1 MPPPNALRCDDSRG
15 RTAQP
20 EAQPPSAAASV
31 TDEQP
36 SAAVPATS
44 SAAGML
50 PAVPASQHGLS
61 SSGAALAANTAVR
74 GLFRAALADVAA
86 RGLLPLPNASRLSDV
101 MAGLDPAWTQ
111 QRKRL
116 TPFSRLFWAYAADV
130 AAAGLALV
138 PACDGFALI
147 ANGSHGSLCHQG
159 MGVSAVAGAEGM
171 AGAAARR
178 SAVAEADEA
187 QAAAVAGWYEARLVA
202 SLSNGQWR
210 LLSLLGDRDRGC
222 PVPHNLG
229 CTLKQFCVAR
239 PGRFELRWADEAWK
253 VRLVPNNAQTTQ
265 PTQPTQP
272 MPMSQQQQTQ
282 PMPMPTQQMQQ
293 MPAPM
298 AVTPLP
304 AAMPAVAPNPFASA
318 AQQQAALPPRPP
330 GLFMPPGFQQG
341 ARFEPPQQQQHPFTV
356 VGSILPP
363 PGFAPPEALQTVSAL
378 ASMQPQQSSSS
389 YSLFSSSFAFM
400 PPPAMPAPEA
410 PVPSPQRRL
419 YEAYAPPAPPQL
431 SPYSQSWTP
440 QQSMQQPATSH
451 AIFPTPMWSAS
462 GHEVTPGL
470 QRTASAP
477 AEAYGSFA
485 PPARNGAP
493 QQQQPRFG
501 SVSTSP
507 RTGRV
512 LPAPRAHVP
521 GSSPKQL
528 PQPRSTILPP
538 AQRPAMAASWQAQ
551 AAPCG
556 YDMADGA
563 DDDAA
568 RHEQLI
574 ASLLQDFD

>member
-1 MPPPNALRCDDSRG
+1 
-15 RTAQP
+15 
-20 EAQPPSAAASV
+20 
-31 TDEQP
+31 
-36 SAAVPATS
+36 
-44 SAAGML
+44 ML

-101 MAGLDPAWTQ
+101 MAGLDPAWAQ
-111 QRKRL
+111 QRKRHA
-116 TPFSRLFWAYAADV
+116 PFSRLFWAYAPDV

-147 ANGSHGSLCHQG
+147 ANGHHNGNNQGGSA
-159 MGVSAVAGAEGM
+159 AVAVSEAVG
-171 AGAAARR
+171 GAAARR
-178 SAVAEADEA
+178 AAVAEADEA
-187 QAAAVAGWYEARLVA
+187 QAVAGWYEARLVA

-253 VRLVPNNAQTTQ
+253 VRLVPTPPATT
-265 PTQPTQP
+265 TQP
-272 MPMSQQQQTQ
+272 MPTQQ
-282 PMPMPTQQMQQ
+282 PQMQQ
-293 MPAPM
+293 MPAPI

-304 AAMPAVAPNPFASA
+304 AAMPLLAPNPFAPA

-330 GLFMPPGFQQG
+330 MPPGFQQA
-341 ARFEPPQQQQHPFTV
+341 ARFAPQQQPAV
-356 VGSILPP
+356 SILPP
-363 PGFAPPEALQTVSAL
+363 PGFAMPEPLQTVSAL

-389 YSLFSSSFAFM
+389 YSLFSSPFAFM
-400 PPPAMPAPEA
+400 PPPAA
-410 PVPSPQRRL
+410 PVTLVPEPEPQRRL
-419 YEAYAPPAPPQL
+419 YEAYAPPAPPQSL
-431 SPYSQSWTP
+431 SPYTQSWTP
-440 QQSMQQPATSH
+440 QQSMPAQPATSR
-451 AIFPTPMWSAS
+451 AIFPTPMWSAA
-462 GHEVTPGL
+462 GQEATPGL

-477 AEAYGSFA
+477 AEAYGSSA
-485 PPARNGAP
+485 GPPARNGAP
-493 QQQQPRFG
+493 QQQPRFG

-512 LPAPRAHVP
+512 LPAPRPHVP

-528 PQPRSTILPP
+528 PQPRTSILPP
-538 AQRPAMAASWQAQ
+538 APRPMAASWQAQ